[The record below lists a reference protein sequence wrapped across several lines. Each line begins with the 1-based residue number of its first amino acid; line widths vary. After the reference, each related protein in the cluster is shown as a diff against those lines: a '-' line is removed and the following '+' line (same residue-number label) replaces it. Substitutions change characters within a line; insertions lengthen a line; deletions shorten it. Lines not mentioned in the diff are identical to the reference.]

1 MKISENTAV
10 SMPMKNLISIIAAVA
25 VGVWAYFG
33 IVETLNK
40 HSTTLELM
48 QKDLEANS
56 EFRIKYPRGEL
67 GQSSGEAELF
77 MLVEHMA
84 GLIESMIQAGTPC
97 PIDGKIG
104 KEAEKLWSKY
114 DNERPDYDI
123 YIKRMKAREKKEKEL
138 EKIRL
143 KEEAKM
149 TKEFDKVDKEIKI
162 EKLKPIDWESPK

>member
-10 SMPMKNLISIIAAVA
+10 SMPMKNLISIVIAVA

-84 GLIESMIQAGTPC
+84 GLIESMDEELKGMRNNKIN
-97 PIDGKIG
+97 IDFL
-104 KEAEKLWSKY
+104 KEQTSKLQK
-114 DNERPDYDI
+114 DV
-123 YIKRMKAREKKEKEL
+123 
-138 EKIRL
+138 EKIIRNGNGH
-143 KEEAKM
+143 
-149 TKEFDKVDKEIKI
+149 
-162 EKLKPIDWESPK
+162 

>member
-84 GLIESMIQAGTPC
+84 RLIESMDEELKGMRNNKIN
-97 PIDGKIG
+97 IDFL
-104 KEAEKLWSKY
+104 KEQVSKLQVDVEKL
-114 DNERPDYDI
+114 
-123 YIKRMKAREKKEKEL
+123 
-138 EKIRL
+138 IRNGNG
-143 KEEAKM
+143 EH
-149 TKEFDKVDKEIKI
+149 
-162 EKLKPIDWESPK
+162 

>member
-1 MKISENTAV
+1 MNISENTAV

-84 GLIESMIQAGTPC
+84 GLIESMDEELKGMRNNKINIDFLKEQVSKLQA
-97 PIDGKIG
+97 DV
-104 KEAEKLWSKY
+104 
-114 DNERPDYDI
+114 
-123 YIKRMKAREKKEKEL
+123 
-138 EKIRL
+138 EKIIRNGG
-143 KEEAKM
+143 EH
-149 TKEFDKVDKEIKI
+149 
-162 EKLKPIDWESPK
+162 

>member
-1 MKISENTAV
+1 MAMKISENTAV
-10 SMPMKNLISIIAAVA
+10 SMPMKNLISIVIAVA

-84 GLIESMIQAGTPC
+84 GLIESMDEELKGMRNNKIN
-97 PIDGKIG
+97 IDF
-104 KEAEKLWSKY
+104 
-114 DNERPDYDI
+114 
-123 YIKRMKAREKKEKEL
+123 
-138 EKIRL
+138 L
-143 KEEAKM
+143 KEQVSKLQ
-149 TKEFDKVDKEIKI
+149 VDI
-162 EKLKPIDWESPK
+162 ETLVRNGNGH

>member
-10 SMPMKNLISIIAAVA
+10 SMPMKNLISIVIAVA

-84 GLIESMIQAGTPC
+84 GLIESMDEELKGMRNNKIN
-97 PIDGKIG
+97 IDFL
-104 KEAEKLWSKY
+104 KEQTSELQVDVEKL
-114 DNERPDYDI
+114 
-123 YIKRMKAREKKEKEL
+123 
-138 EKIRL
+138 IRNG
-143 KEEAKM
+143 
-149 TKEFDKVDKEIKI
+149 
-162 EKLKPIDWESPK
+162 SGH